1 MKLFVI
7 RLNCLTMFDNEMDYE
22 NYEVRPFKNKTDAIV
37 YAESLLENSTYHDD
51 YQVFT
56 LNEVEYE

>member
-1 MKLFVI
+1 
-7 RLNCLTMFDNEMDYE
+7 MFDNEMDYE